1 MENRKDTAVVK
12 TAQEEAQAS
21 PFDLS
26 ISAIADTNLVA
37 IADEADKRL
46 AAFEKIWKGSLSRTN
61 ANDWVNE
68 GGKPYLQAS
77 GAQKISRWLG
87 VSWRVNP
94 PVEEDLGSGH
104 YLIKYTGEFALGGA
118 IITETGSRSS
128 KDPFFSRAHGRDLP
142 ASEIDK
148 GNVMK
153 AAYTNLLGR
162 GITTLLGLR
171 NLTWADL
178 EEYAHI
184 DQKKV
189 ASVGY
194 GRQSTDQ
201 GKAPPTSPGS
211 QGSKAPSSQEKK
223 QPSNGDEPATQ
234 AQAQAIHSILDAK
247 GIKDELSKM
256 QKVQSILGLKEV
268 PTSVGKLTKGQAS
281 TVIAALQKGG
291 DDDSREDTGS

>member
-1 MENRKDTAVVK
+1 MENNKGTAVAK
-12 TAQEEAQAS
+12 TAQEEARTS

-26 ISAIADTNLVA
+26 IAAIADTNLVA
-37 IADEADKRL
+37 IAADADKRL

-94 PVEEDLGSGH
+94 PIEEDLGGGH

-118 IITETGSRSS
+118 IISETGSRSS

-162 GITTLLGLR
+162 GITSLLGLR

-178 EEYAHI
+178 QQYANVN
-184 DQKKV
+184 QKAV
-189 ASVGY
+189 TSVGY
-194 GRQSTDQ
+194 GKPSTDQ
-201 GKAPPTSPGS
+201 GRAPSTSPGT
-211 QGSKAPSSQEKK
+211 GAPPSSQVKKEAK
-223 QPSNGDEPATQ
+223 QPGNGDEPATM
-234 AQAQAIHSILDAK
+234 AQAQAINSIFENK
-247 GIKDELSKM
+247 NIKDELEKM
-256 QKVQSILGLKEV
+256 QKVQGILGLKEV
-268 PTSVGKLTKGQAS
+268 PTAIGKLTKSQAS
-281 TVIAALQKGG
+281 TVIAALQKEEEGG
-291 DDDSREDTGS
+291 E

>member
-1 MENRKDTAVVK
+1 MDNEKKGTEVITA
-12 TAQEEAQAS
+12 EEVRS

-26 ISAIADTNLVA
+26 VAAIADTNLVA
-37 IADEADKRL
+37 IAEDADKRL

-77 GAQKISRWLG
+77 GAQKIARWLG

-94 PVEEDLGSGH
+94 PIEEDLGGGH

-118 IITETGSRSS
+118 VISETGSRSS
-128 KDPFFSRAHGRDLP
+128 KDPFFSRAKGRDLP

-178 EEYAHI
+178 ERYAQVN
-184 DQKKV
+184 QKAV

-194 GRQSTDQ
+194 GRST
-201 GKAPPTSPGS
+201 TN
-211 QGSKAPSSQEKK
+211 QGSKAPSSQGDQGKK
-223 QPSNGDEPATQ
+223 ETKQQGSPDDPATL
-234 AQAQAIHSILDAK
+234 AQAQAIHNLLK
-247 GIKDELSKM
+247 TQGIGDELSKM
-256 QKVQSILGLKEV
+256 QKVAEILGIEEV
-268 PTSVGKLTKGQAS
+268 PTAVSKLNKGQAS
-281 TVIAALQKGG
+281 TVIAALQKEV
-291 DDDSREDTGS
+291 DEAKAAARETET